1 MVQHTLYQTLED
13 LAEKYIPEGVHD
25 YLHVNSREAWTNL
38 MIELIEAGRLSK
50 RLSFLAK
57 CAINWE
63 ALLIQKISIQN

>member
-1 MVQHTLYQTLED
+1 MVQNTLYQTLEE
-13 LAEKYIPEGVHD
+13 LAERYIPEGTHKL
-25 YLHVNSREAWTNL
+25 LHVNSREAWTDL
-38 MIELIEAGRLSK
+38 MVELIEAGKLSK

>member
-1 MVQHTLYQTLED
+1 MVQQALYQTLED
-13 LAEKYIPEGVHD
+13 LAEKYIPEGTHK
-25 YLHVNSREAWTNL
+25 YLYVNSREAWTNL
-38 MIELIEAGRLSK
+38 MIELIESGRLSK